1 MFLGLISSSLN
12 PDGLKHNKEKEMKRI
27 TILSVIILALVIGTP
42 LAAIAGDAPVA
53 TRIIESGKLKVGMTG
68 SQPPYTFVSKSGEV
82 IGYEVD
88 IANLLAD
95 AMKVDLVIVQ
105 KPFADLLPAL
115 KKGEVDVVMS
125 GMTMTPRRN
134 LQAAFVG
141 PYQVSGKSI
150 LTKSK
155 TIAAIAEA
163 EELDQSK
170 TRIVALKDSTS
181 QDFVKE
187 VWPDAQFTGVD
198 DYDAGVAMV
207 IEGKADAMIADYPI
221 CALSILRNP
230 DADLVTLDRPLTLEP
245 IGIAIPPGDTVFLN
259 MVENSLG
266 ALELIGVL
274 EILEEQWFERGDW
287 LVALP

>member
-1 MFLGLISSSLN
+1 
-12 PDGLKHNKEKEMKRI
+12 MKR
-27 TILSVIILALVIGTP
+27 TAILTALVLTLVIATP
-42 LAAIAGDAPVA
+42 LAAIAGSGAPVA
-53 TRIIESGKLKVGMTG
+53 TRIIESGKLRVGMTG
-68 SQPPYTFVSKSGEV
+68 SQPPYGFVAKNGQV

-88 IANLLAD
+88 IAELLAE
-95 AMKVDLVIVQ
+95 AMDVELEIVQ
-105 KPFADLLPAL
+105 MPFADLLPAI
-115 KKGEVDVVMS
+115 KKGKIDIVMS

-134 LQAAFVG
+134 LQVAFVG

-155 TIAAIAEA
+155 TIAAILEA

-170 TRIVALKDSTS
+170 ARIVALKDSTS

-187 VWPDAQFTGVD
+187 VWPDAQYTAVD
-198 DYDAGVAMV
+198 DYEAGVAMV
-207 IEGKADAMIADYPI
+207 ITDKADALVADYPI
-221 CALSILRNP
+221 CALSILRHP
-230 DADLVTLDRPLTLEP
+230 EADLVTLDRPLTLEP

-266 ALELIGVL
+266 ALELIGLL
-274 EILEEQWFERGDW
+274 EILEEQWFDDGAW

>member
-1 MFLGLISSSLN
+1 
-12 PDGLKHNKEKEMKRI
+12 MKRI

-187 VWPDAQFTGVD
+187 VWPDAQFTAVD

>member
-1 MFLGLISSSLN
+1 MKKG
-12 PDGLKHNKEKEMKRI
+12 EKMKR
-27 TILSVIILALVIGTP
+27 TAILTALVLTLVIGSP
-42 LAAIAGDAPVA
+42 LAAIAGSDAPVA
-53 TRIIESGKLKVGMTG
+53 TRIIESGKLRVGMTG
-68 SQPPYTFVSKSGEV
+68 TQPPYTVVSKTGEV

-88 IANLLAD
+88 IATLLAD
-95 AMKVDLVIVQ
+95 AMQVELVIVQ
-105 KPFADLLPAL
+105 KPFAELLPAL

-134 LQAAFVG
+134 LEVAFVG

-155 TIAAIAEA
+155 TIAAILEA

-170 TRIVALKDSTS
+170 ARIVALKDSTS

-187 VWPDAQFTGVD
+187 VWPDAQYTAVD
-198 DYDAGVAMV
+198 DYEAGVAMV
-207 IEGKADAMIADYPI
+207 IADKADALVADYPI
-221 CALSILRNP
+221 CALSILRHPN
-230 DADLVTLDRPLTLEP
+230 ADLVTLDRPLTLEP

-274 EILEEQWFERGDW
+274 EILEEQWFDNGAW
-287 LVALP
+287 LVAVP

>member
-1 MFLGLISSSLN
+1 
-12 PDGLKHNKEKEMKRI
+12 MKR
-27 TILSVIILALVIGTP
+27 TAILTALVLTLVIGAP
-42 LAAIAGDAPVA
+42 LAAIASSDAPVA
-53 TRIIESGKLKVGMTG
+53 TRIIESGKLRVGMTG
-68 SQPPYTFVSKSGEV
+68 TQPPYTVVSKTGEV

-88 IANLLAD
+88 IATLLAS
-95 AMKVDLVIVQ
+95 AMQVELEIVQ
-105 KPFADLLPAL
+105 KPFAELLPAL

-134 LQAAFVG
+134 LEVAFVG

-170 TRIVALKDSTS
+170 VHIVALKDSTS

-187 VWPDAQFTGVD
+187 VWPDAQFTAVD
-198 DYDAGVAMV
+198 DYETGVAMV
-207 IEGKADAMIADYPI
+207 IGDKADALVADYPI
-221 CALSILRNP
+221 CALSILRHP
-230 DADLVTLDRPLTLEP
+230 EADLVTLDRPLTLEP

-266 ALELIGVL
+266 TLELIGVL
-274 EILEEQWFERGDW
+274 NVLEEQWFDDGAW

>member
-1 MFLGLISSSLN
+1 
-12 PDGLKHNKEKEMKRI
+12 MKR
-27 TILSVIILALVIGTP
+27 TLILTALIATLVIGLTP
-42 LAAIAGDAPVA
+42 TVFAGSDAPVA
-53 TRIIESGKLKVGMTG
+53 TRIIESGKLRVGMTG
-68 SQPPYTFVSKSGEV
+68 SQPPYTVVAKNGQV

-88 IANLLAD
+88 IAGLLAD
-95 AMKVDLVIVQ
+95 AMDVELEIVQ
-105 KPFADLLPAL
+105 KPFAELLPAL

-134 LQAAFVG
+134 LEVAFVG

-155 TIAAIAEA
+155 TIAAIIEA

-170 TRIVALKDSTS
+170 ARIVALKDSTS

-187 VWPDAQFTGVD
+187 VWPNAKYTAVD
-198 DYDAGVAMV
+198 DYEAGVAMV
-207 IEGKADAMIADYPI
+207 IADTADALVADYPI
-221 CALSILRNP
+221 CALSILRHP
-230 DADLVTLDRPLTLEP
+230 GADLVTLDRPLTLEP

-274 EILEEQWFERGDW
+274 EILEEEWFDNGAW